1 MTQPLRDIQLF
12 RNSDINT
19 LGTYTD
25 TVNRMTSLV
34 TNDVDNAFRDGQ
46 IVLGRFRDG
55 ARIRTVAGT
64 VSVSGVNKYIDFLT
78 VRDDV
83 DSAVEAALNN
93 LDGNATIAQLNDGTL
108 TIKEVVQQDGE
119 IDEGSTLVT
128 LYIDTDMGSSNPLAS
143 ESTVDA
149 KIAAERAK
157 NYINSVE
164 YASGNPLNLTS
175 SEIAALNQ
183 VYRVGHIVHDAAT
196 NRFYAWYG
204 NGWGYP
210 TVEVTSNTA
219 LAQFIS
225 NRELLII
232 NDEPIHFEGGALK
245 AVTYVPVYG
254 EPSDWATNW
263 DKYYLWDSSDN
274 TYHLNM
280 SSTYDGT
287 KVYHIKNITDL

>member
-12 RNSDINT
+12 RNSDVST

-34 TNDVDNAFRDGQ
+34 TNDVDDAFRDGQ

-64 VSVSGVNKYIDFLT
+64 VSVSGSNKYIDFLT

-83 DSAVEAALNN
+83 NSAIDAALAN
-93 LDGNATIAQLNDGTL
+93 LNGGATIAQLNNGTL
-108 TIKEVVQQDGE
+108 TIKEVTQQNGE
-119 IDEGSTLVT
+119 IDEGNTLVT
-128 LYIDTDMGSSNPLAS
+128 LYIDTDMSSTNPLAS

-149 KIAAERAK
+149 KVAAERAK
-157 NYINSVE
+157 NYINSLE
-164 YASGNPLNLTS
+164 YASGSPLNLTS

-219 LAQFIS
+219 LAQFVS

-232 NDEPIHFEGGALK
+232 NDEPIHFEGGAIK

-254 EPSDWATNW
+254 EPSDWVANW
-263 DKYYLWDSSDN
+263 DKYYLWDSTDN
-274 TYHLNM
+274 TYHLNT
-280 SSTYDGT
+280 SSTYDST

>member
-232 NDEPIHFEGGALK
+232 NDEPIHFEGGAIK

-254 EPSDWATNW
+254 EPSDWVANW
-263 DKYYLWDSSDN
+263 DKYYLWDSTNN
-274 TYHLNM
+274 TYHLNT
-280 SSTYDGT
+280 SSTYDST

>member
-64 VSVSGVNKYIDFLT
+64 VSVSGVNKYLDFLT

-93 LDGNATIAQLNDGTL
+93 LDGNAAIAQLNDGTL
-108 TIKEVVQQDGE
+108 TIKEVVQQDGG

-263 DKYYLWDSSDN
+263 DKYYLWNSSDN

>member
-12 RNSDINT
+12 RNSDVST

-34 TNDVDNAFRDGQ
+34 TNDVDDAFRDGQ

-64 VSVSGVNKYIDFLT
+64 VSVSGSNKYIDFLT

-83 DSAVEAALNN
+83 NSAIDAALAN
-93 LDGNATIAQLNDGTL
+93 LNGGATIAQLNNGTL
-108 TIKEVVQQDGE
+108 TIKEVTQQNGE
-119 IDEGSTLVT
+119 IDEGNTLVT
-128 LYIDTDMGSSNPLAS
+128 LYIDTDMSSANPLAS
-143 ESTVDA
+143 ESTVDT

-157 NYINSVE
+157 NYINSLE
-164 YASGNPLNLTS
+164 YASGSPLNLTS

-219 LAQFIS
+219 LAQFVS

-232 NDEPIHFEGGALK
+232 NDEPIHFEGGVIK
-245 AVTYVPVYG
+245 TVTYVPVYG
-254 EPSDWATNW
+254 EPSDWVANW
-263 DKYYLWDSSDN
+263 DKYYLWDSTDN
-274 TYHLNM
+274 TYHLNT
-280 SSTYDGT
+280 SSTYDST

>member
-12 RNSDINT
+12 RNSDVST

-34 TNDVDNAFRDGQ
+34 TNDVDDAFRDGQ

-64 VSVSGVNKYIDFLT
+64 VSVSGSNKYIDFLT

-83 DSAVEAALNN
+83 NSAIDAALAN
-93 LDGNATIAQLNDGTL
+93 LNGGATIAQLNNGTL
-108 TIKEVVQQDGE
+108 TIKEVTQQNGE
-119 IDEGSTLVT
+119 IDEGNTLVT
-128 LYIDTDMGSSNPLAS
+128 LYIDTDMSSANPLAS
-143 ESTVDA
+143 ESTVDT

-157 NYINSVE
+157 NYINSLE
-164 YASGNPLNLTS
+164 YASGSPLNLTS

-219 LAQFIS
+219 LAQFVS

-232 NDEPIHFEGGALK
+232 NDEPIHFEGGAIK

-254 EPSDWATNW
+254 EPSDWVANW
-263 DKYYLWDSSDN
+263 DKYYLWDSTDN
-274 TYHLNM
+274 TYHLNT
-280 SSTYDGT
+280 SSAYDST

>member
-1 MTQPLRDIQLF
+1 MIGLLRDIQLY

-19 LGTYTD
+19 FTTYSEVVD
-25 TVNRMTSLV
+25 RMTHMV
-34 TNDVDNAFRDGQ
+34 TNDSDNIFKDGQ

-55 ARIRTVAGT
+55 ERVRTIVGT
-64 VSVSGVNKYIDFLT
+64 VSASGANKYIDFLT

-93 LDGNATIAQLNDGTL
+93 INGSAAIAQLSNGTL
-108 TIKEVVQQDGE
+108 TIKEVAQQGGE
-119 IDEGSTLVT
+119 IDEGGTLVT
-128 LYIDTDMGSSNPLAS
+128 LYIDTDMDSSNPLAS

-149 KIAAERAK
+149 KIADERAK
-157 NYINSVE
+157 DYINSVE
-164 YASGNPLNLTS
+164 YESGNPLNLTS
-175 SEIAALNQ
+175 SEIAALSQ

-219 LAQFIS
+219 LAQFVS
-225 NRELLII
+225 NRELLVL
-232 NDEPIHFEGGALK
+232 NDEPIHFEGGAIK

-254 EPSDWATNW
+254 EPLDWDVNW
-263 DKYYLWDSSDN
+263 DKYYLWDSTDN
-274 TYHLNM
+274 TYHLNL
-280 SSTYDGT
+280 SSTYDNT

>member
-12 RNSDINT
+12 RNSDVST

-34 TNDVDNAFRDGQ
+34 TNDVDDAFRDGQ

-64 VSVSGVNKYIDFLT
+64 VSVSGSNKYIDFLT

-83 DSAVEAALNN
+83 NSAIDAALAN
-93 LDGNATIAQLNDGTL
+93 LNGGATIAQLNNGTL
-108 TIKEVVQQDGE
+108 TIKEVTQQNGE
-119 IDEGSTLVT
+119 IDEGNTLVT
-128 LYIDTDMGSSNPLAS
+128 LYIDTDMSSTTPLAS

-149 KIAAERAK
+149 KVAAERAK
-157 NYINSVE
+157 NYINSLE
-164 YASGNPLNLTS
+164 YASGSPLNLTS

-219 LAQFIS
+219 LAQFVS

-232 NDEPIHFEGGALK
+232 NDEPIHFEGGAIK

-254 EPSDWATNW
+254 EPSDWVANW
-263 DKYYLWDSSDN
+263 DKYYLWDSTNN
-274 TYHLNM
+274 TYHLNT
-280 SSTYDGT
+280 SSTYDST

>member
-274 TYHLNM
+274 TYHM

>member
-164 YASGNPLNLTS
+164 YASGSPLNLTS

>member
-12 RNSDINT
+12 RNSDVST

-34 TNDVDNAFRDGQ
+34 TNDVDDAFRDGQ

-64 VSVSGVNKYIDFLT
+64 VSVSGSNKYIDFLT

-83 DSAVEAALNN
+83 NSAIDAALAN
-93 LDGNATIAQLNDGTL
+93 LNGGATIAQLNNGTL
-108 TIKEVVQQDGE
+108 TIKEVTQQNGE
-119 IDEGSTLVT
+119 IDEGNTLVT
-128 LYIDTDMGSSNPLAS
+128 LYIDTDMSSANPLAS
-143 ESTVDA
+143 ESTVDT

-157 NYINSVE
+157 NYINSLE
-164 YASGNPLNLTS
+164 YASGSPLNLTS

-219 LAQFIS
+219 LAQFVS

-232 NDEPIHFEGGALK
+232 NDEPIHFEGGAIK

-254 EPSDWATNW
+254 EPSDWVANW
-263 DKYYLWDSSDN
+263 DKYYLWDSTDN
-274 TYHLNM
+274 TYHLNT
-280 SSTYDGT
+280 SNTYDST

>member
-164 YASGNPLNLTS
+164 YVSGNPLNLTS

-210 TVEVTSNTA
+210 TVEMTSNTA